1 MNSIPIFDFREGSL
15 MNKTIYTD
23 RSFDLKSNLLYYVV
37 LLCCWA
43 WGLAWFTLFYSF
55 LFYYENIAYIVYIII
70 FVVHFIIIITVG
82 AKNITGSRKK
92 KQKLRLLK
100 AKQQEQELRIEQARK
115 LKATKARSKKAS
127 TKNLGHIQQETEK
140 NEFINNNYNGELV
153 DNNNGDK
160 RLNTEMQSLK

>member
-1 MNSIPIFDFREGSL
+1 M
-15 MNKTIYTD
+15 
-23 RSFDLKSNLLYYVV
+23 
-37 LLCCWA
+37 
-43 WGLAWFTLFYSF
+43 
-55 LFYYENIAYIVYIII
+55 
-70 FVVHFIIIITVG
+70 
-82 AKNITGSRKK
+82 
-92 KQKLRLLK
+92 
-100 AKQQEQELRIEQARK
+100 RIEQARK